1 MDSPRRRGAVARTAV
16 VAMCFGMV
24 TLVSPASTLADTDLT
39 IGGDAVVAYAQG
51 DNVRV
56 RDGASY
62 GAGVVTS
69 VPEGGTVSVLDGPFA
84 DDEGNFWYQVSAN
97 GATGYM
103 VSDYLANSGAI
114 YTSSSGNATATDNV
128 FLRSGP
134 GLGYSSIGK
143 IPAGDAVTIV
153 GDNMDGWLRVSWNGY
168 DGWAYG
174 AFFTGSGVPE
184 APAETPAPAADPEP
198 QVEWI
203 DAGTRYTNDS
213 VNFRSEPSLSSTVYE
228 VLPAGVTVE
237 LTGKSVDGFAEG
249 TANGTA
255 GWVSLDYLTTE
266 APAAPE
272 PAPAEQDLAT
282 DVETT
287 APAADDA
294 PAPSGSSIAWPMSG
308 GEWYIGQGYNGSSH
322 QNQGDL
328 WQYQYS
334 LDLARTDE
342 NTAGEAV
349 YSPVNGT
356 VRWLDPSTGGISI
369 DIGGGLAVAL
379 FHVNIDGS
387 IAPGQGISQGQWIG
401 SVAAPGSASNG
412 GWSHVHITV
421 WATSDGGNWD
431 RQAIPFEGATAIS
444 GQSFPNDGSSQDW
457 TGTIIYP

>member
-1 MDSPRRRGAVARTAV
+1 
-16 VAMCFGMV
+16 MCFGLV
-24 TLVSPASTLADTDLT
+24 SFVSPASTLADTDLT
-39 IGGDAVVAYAQG
+39 LGGDAVVAYAQG

-62 GAGVVTS
+62 GSSVVTS
-69 VPEGGTVSVLDGPFA
+69 VPEGGTVSVIDGPFA
-84 DDEGNFWYQVSAN
+84 DDDGNFWYQVSAN

-128 FLRSGP
+128 FLRTGP
-134 GLGYSSIGK
+134 GLGYSSVGK

-174 AFFTGSGVPE
+174 AFFTGSGAPDVPVE
-184 APAETPAPAADPEP
+184 EPVADQAPEP

-213 VNFRSEPSLSSTVYE
+213 VNLRSEPSMDSTVYE
-228 VLPAGVTVE
+228 VLPAGVAVD

-255 GWVSLDYLTTE
+255 GWVSLEYLSWE

-272 PAPAEQDLAT
+272 PEAAPEQGLTEEPEEEVTEEEA
-282 DVETT
+282 
-287 APAADDA
+287 A
-294 PAPSGSSIAWPMSG
+294 PAPSGSSIVWPMSG

-322 QNQGDL
+322 TNSGGL

-342 NTAGEAV
+342 NTGGEAT

-379 FHVNIDGS
+379 FHVDIDPS
-387 IAPGQGISQGQWIG
+387 IAAGDAVSQGQYIG
-401 SVAAPGSASNG
+401 TVSYPGGGGNG
-412 GWSHVHITV
+412 GWSHIHMTV

-444 GQSFPNDGSSQDW
+444 GQSFPSSGVSQDW
-457 TGTIIYP
+457 TGTIINP